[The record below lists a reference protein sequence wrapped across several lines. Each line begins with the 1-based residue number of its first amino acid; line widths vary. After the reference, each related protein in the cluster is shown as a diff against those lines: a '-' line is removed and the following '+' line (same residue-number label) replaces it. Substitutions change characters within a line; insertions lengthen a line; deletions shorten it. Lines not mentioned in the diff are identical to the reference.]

1 MISNKDKEYL
11 QINLELNILVI
22 MLIIRNMEKQFINI
36 HKIIKLNRR

>member
-36 HKIIKLNRR
+36 LKIIK